1 MQFLNSVVSFLFMD
15 DEITLGSEPDLTLDH
30 IMSRR
35 RSEPEES
42 LYDVLDRVFFGEP
55 INLQHYVNEIRDN
68 GFVLTDQ
75 ENSPYNFLH
84 DDEEY

>member
-1 MQFLNSVVSFLFMD
+1 MQFLNNLVSFLFLD
-15 DEITLGSEPDLTLDH
+15 DEISLDH

-35 RSEPEES
+35 RESEVS
-42 LYDVLDRVFFGEP
+42 STVYDVLDRVLFGEP
-55 INLQHYVNEIRDN
+55 INLEHYVNEIRDN